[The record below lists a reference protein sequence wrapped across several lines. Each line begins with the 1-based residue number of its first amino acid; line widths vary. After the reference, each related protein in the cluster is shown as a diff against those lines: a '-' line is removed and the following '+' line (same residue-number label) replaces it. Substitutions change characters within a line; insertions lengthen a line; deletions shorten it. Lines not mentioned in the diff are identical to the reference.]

1 MIADNTHF
9 PTKHEIHQPR
19 IVISVDDFA
28 HIEALAEAAMQR
40 NPALAERLL
49 DELSRACIVTAEEMP
64 KTVVGIGSSV
74 TYKDEA
80 SGQERRVT
88 LVYPDEADIAR
99 QRISVMTP
107 IGVALLGLS
116 EGAAFY
122 WDTRNDQR
130 LMLTV
135 TQVEQPVTTGV
146 VGD

>member
-1 MIADNTHF
+1 
-9 PTKHEIHQPR
+9 
-19 IVISVDDFA
+19 
-28 HIEALAEAAMQR
+28 
-40 NPALAERLL
+40 
-49 DELSRACIVTAEEMP
+49 MP